1 MTVAK
6 DVSAAPTTGAAAPV
20 NYLRSLRD
28 GARWWKALVII
39 AVVVVSYLLI
49 NVPLSL
55 GAFALEAALR
65 GVTMG
70 ELMTQPVTMTPLIFS
85 SALLSLVALLPI
97 SLLLYRLL
105 FPQQP
110 LGTLFSVAGRFR
122 WRWAG
127 RALLIAM
134 ITIGGISAAILAVEP
149 RVLLTEA
156 GPTPN
161 PLPWLIVALTLMPLQ
176 AAAEEITFR
185 GLFGRSVG
193 GLFARA
199 GVGTVVALIVSS
211 VAFGS
216 AHLAGD
222 PWLIAYYFLFGL
234 LMGIVAW
241 RTGGIEASVVL
252 HVVNNV
258 LVGGIGAVLDRSI
271 ESGIDRSMGAGSPLI
286 LVHLGTLVLTAVV
299 LIIVHERDR
308 GRSGRVV
315 AAESSP
321 VSSVRA

>member
-1 MTVAK
+1 MTLAS
-6 DVSAAPTTGAAAPV
+6 DVSAAPAPDAAAPA
-20 NYLRSLRD
+20 NYLRTLRD
-28 GARWWKALVII
+28 GTRWWKVLVII
-39 AVVVVSYLLI
+39 AVVVLTYLVI

-55 GAFALEAALR
+55 AAFAIEAARR
-65 GVTMG
+65 GVTMA
-70 ELMTQPVTMTPLIFS
+70 ELMTPPVPMTPVIFG
-85 SALLSLVALLPI
+85 SALLSLAVLLPI
-97 SLLLYRLL
+97 SLLLHRLL
-105 FPQQP
+105 FPRQP

-127 RALLIAM
+127 RALLIALIM
-134 ITIGGISAAILAVEP
+134 IGGISAAILAVEP
-149 RVLLTEA
+149 RVLLTAA
-156 GPTPN
+156 GPSPD
-161 PLPWLIVALTLMPLQ
+161 PLPWLVVALTLMPLQ

-199 GVGTVVALIVSS
+199 GVGTAVALVVSS

-241 RTGGIEASVVL
+241 RTGGIEASVGL

-258 LVGGIGAVLDRSI
+258 ITGVIGSVLDRSI
-271 ESGIDRSMGAGSPLI
+271 ESGIDRSVGAGSPLI
-286 LVHLGTLVLTAVV
+286 LIHLGTLVLTAVV
-299 LIIVHERDR
+299 IIALAP
-308 GRSGRVV
+308 GRRR
-315 AAESSP
+315 P
-321 VSSVRA
+321 IRA

>member
-1 MTVAK
+1 MTLAS
-6 DVSAAPTTGAAAPV
+6 DVSAAPAPDAAAPA
-20 NYLRSLRD
+20 NYLRTLRD
-28 GARWWKALVII
+28 GTRWWKVLVII
-39 AVVVVSYLLI
+39 AVVVLTYLVI

-55 GAFALEAALR
+55 AAFAIEAARR
-65 GVTMG
+65 GVTMA
-70 ELMTQPVTMTPLIFS
+70 ELMTPPVPMTPVIFG
-85 SALLSLVALLPI
+85 SALLSLAVLLPI
-97 SLLLYRLL
+97 SLLLHRLL
-105 FPQQP
+105 FPRQP

-122 WRWAG
+122 WRWTG
-127 RALLIAM
+127 RALLIALIM
-134 ITIGGISAAILAVEP
+134 IGGISAAILAVEP
-149 RVLLTEA
+149 RVLLTAA
-156 GPTPN
+156 GPSPD
-161 PLPWLIVALTLMPLQ
+161 PLPWLVVALTLMPLQ

-199 GVGTVVALIVSS
+199 GVGTVVALVVSS

-258 LVGGIGAVLDRSI
+258 ITGVIGSVLDRSI
-271 ESGIDRSMGAGSPLI
+271 ESGIDRSVGAGSPLI
-286 LVHLGTLVLTAVV
+286 LIHLGTLVLTAVV
-299 LIIVHERDR
+299 IIALAP
-308 GRSGRVV
+308 GRRR
-315 AAESSP
+315 P
-321 VSSVRA
+321 IRA

>member
-1 MTVAK
+1 MTLAT
-6 DVSAAPTTGAAAPV
+6 DVSAAPNPGADAPV

-39 AVVVVSYLLI
+39 VAVVLTYLVI
-49 NVPLSL
+49 NIPLSL
-55 GAFALEAALR
+55 AAFAIEASLR
-65 GVTMG
+65 GVGMG
-70 ELMTQPVTMTPLIFS
+70 ELMSSPAPMTPVIFA
-85 SALLSLVALLPI
+85 SALLSLAALLPV
-97 SLLLYRLL
+97 SLLLHRLL
-105 FPQQP
+105 FPRQP

-134 ITIGGISAAILAVEP
+134 IMIGGISAAILAVEP
-149 RVLLTEA
+149 RVLLTAA
-156 GPTPN
+156 GPPSD

-199 GVGTVVALIVSS
+199 GVGTVVALVVSS

-258 LVGGIGAVLDRSI
+258 ITGIIGSVLDRSI
-271 ESGIDRSMGAGSPLI
+271 EAGIDRSAGAGSPLI

-299 LIIVHERDR
+299 LIIVGRDR
-308 GRSGRVV
+308 GRSGRDI

-321 VSSVRA
+321 VTSVKG

>member
-1 MTVAK
+1 MSLAT
-6 DVSAAPTTGAAAPV
+6 DRSATPAPTAAAPA

-28 GARWWKALVII
+28 GARWWKVLVII
-39 AVVVVSYLLI
+39 AAVVLTYLVI

-55 GAFALEAALR
+55 GAFAIEAARR
-65 GVTMG
+65 GITLG
-70 ELMTQPVTMTPLIFS
+70 ELMTSGVAMTPLIFAA
-85 SALLSLVALLPI
+85 ALLSLAALLPV
-97 SLLLYRLL
+97 SLLLHRLL
-105 FPQQP
+105 FPRQP

-127 RALLIAM
+127 RALLIALIM
-134 ITIGGISAAILAVEP
+134 IGGISAAILAVEP
-149 RVLLTEA
+149 RVLLTAA
-156 GPTPN
+156 GPSPD

-199 GVGTVVALIVSS
+199 GLGTVVALVVSS

-258 LVGGIGAVLDRSI
+258 VTGVLGSVLDRSI
-271 ESGIDRSMGAGSPLI
+271 ESGIDRSVGAGSPLI
-286 LVHLGTLVLTAVV
+286 LIHLGTLVLTAVV
-299 LIIVHERDR
+299 LIIVQSPSRR
-308 GRSGRVV
+308 RRVT
-315 AAESSP
+315 A
-321 VSSVRA
+321 